1 MQFLKSKLFPVIN
14 NDYMAIQK
22 GKQSNTCIC
31 ISKTNKIFGILNRVK
46 YSSLRVGG
54 DLKILPADRLQ

>member
-22 GKQSNTCIC
+22 GKQSNTCIAYLRR
-31 ISKTNKIFGILNRVK
+31 TK
-46 YSSLRVGG
+46 YLEFSTGSNTVHFEWVV
-54 DLKILPADRLQ
+54 I